1 MTGFVSLVGA
11 GPGDPELLTRK
22 ALNRL
27 RRADL
32 VLYDALVS
40 PATVALAKRAKRFS
54 VGKRAGR
61 PSMRQET
68 IHSLMIRAAR
78 RGQRVVRLKGG
89 DPFVFGRGG
98 EEALA
103 LRAANVPFEVVPGI
117 SNAIAAPALA
127 GIPVTH
133 RGTASAFAVIAGHAP
148 ASYEPVLTSLP
159 PGTLTLVLLM
169 AVEHQGDIASCL
181 LARGWPV
188 STPAALI
195 FAASRENEDVWV
207 GTIGDLAR
215 GEGVIETMRPGTLVV
230 GEVVKIREQLSSS
243 ASSSLSPV
251 ASAFRRNRRN
261 EEEAV

>member
-1 MTGFVSLVGA
+1 MTGLVSLVGA
-11 GPGDPELLTRK
+11 GPGDPDLLTRK

-32 VLYDALVS
+32 VLYDALVA
-40 PATVALAKRAKRFS
+40 PETVALARRAKRFS
-54 VGKRAGR
+54 VGKRSGR

-127 GIPVTH
+127 GIPLTH

-148 ASYEPVLTSLP
+148 ASYERVLASIA

-169 AVEHQGDIASCL
+169 AVEHQRDIAAFLLSC
-181 LARGWPV
+181 GWPLA
-188 STPAALI
+188 TPAALVL
-195 FAASRENEDVWV
+195 AASRDNEEVWT
-207 GTIGDLAR
+207 GTIGDLSR
-215 GEGVIETMRPGTLVV
+215 GEGVIETMRPGTLVI
-230 GEVVKIREQLSSS
+230 GDVVDLR
-243 ASSSLSPV
+243 ACV
-251 ASAFRRNRRN
+251 VSAFRRN
-261 EEEAV
+261 EEAAR